1 VNNPFMQLAHD
12 TITICSASGD
22 HVAGPFRVS
31 FGKGKCS
38 LWDMSVTIVPG
49 LMVKR
54 QLPNNG
60 VEEYIIEDPGFSSGL
75 PPSIPPH
82 YELKLRRKDA
92 IPKPPTSVTYNF
104 HGPNARVNIGS
115 YDNSN
120 NVVYHEGSA
129 TDLFAELRTAIE
141 VISVESD
148 RKRLLEHVAEMEAAA
163 GTITFLDKYR
173 AFMQDVAAHI
183 TVIAP
188 LLPALASLLPHH

>member
-1 VNNPFMQLAHD
+1 MQLARD

-49 LMVKR
+49 LIVKR
-54 QLPNNG
+54 QLPNNAI
-60 VEEYIIEDPGFSSGL
+60 EEYVVDDPGFSSGH
-75 PPSIPPH
+75 PPAIPPH
-82 YELKLRRKDA
+82 YDMKLRRKDA
-92 IPKPPTSVTYNF
+92 TPKPPTSVIYNF

-115 YDNSN
+115 YDNSK

-129 TDLFAELRTAIE
+129 TDLFAELRAAIE
-141 VISVESD
+141 MISVEND
-148 RKRLLEHVAEMEAAA
+148 RMRLLDDVSEMEAAA
-163 GTITFLDKYR
+163 GTTTFLDKYR